1 MVGVFVRLAGLNK
14 TWASGI
20 GGAVVA
26 HLKMFQES
34 KAGKVCQLSCSFRPD
49 FAKTVPSQ
57 DDPIFTAARSISLNL
72 GLPALIHPCLHSDS
86 SAHCSTFEN
95 LSCSA

>member
-26 HLKMFQES
+26 HLKMSRES
-34 KAGKVCQLSCSFRPD
+34 KAGKVRQLSCSFRPD
-49 FAKTVPSQ
+49 FAKTVFLVKTTQYLQQPG
-57 DDPIFTAARSISLNL
+57 PFL
-72 GLPALIHPCLHSDS
+72 
-86 SAHCSTFEN
+86 
-95 LSCSA
+95 